1 MYQNT
6 LKNLYSTALDQELAK
21 KMFKNGALV
30 WINAQKAIPLHQVFH
45 GISLSFR
52 CRETIREDRFPF
64 FVPFSRPF
72 LSQFLVQRKNTGDRF
87 RDESWW
93 SGGCVVTKRI
103 GWGDAIGIRQW

>member
-64 FVPFSRPF
+64 FVLFFPDLSYLSFWFSERTQGIDLEMNP
-72 LSQFLVQRKNTGDRF
+72 
-87 RDESWW
+87 
-93 SGGCVVTKRI
+93 GGVEVA
-103 GWGDAIGIRQW
+103 W

>member
-64 FVPFSRPF
+64 FVLFPDLSCLSFWFSERTQGID
-72 LSQFLVQRKNTGDRF
+72 LEMNH
-87 RDESWW
+87 
-93 SGGCVVTKRI
+93 GGVEVA
-103 GWGDAIGIRQW
+103 W